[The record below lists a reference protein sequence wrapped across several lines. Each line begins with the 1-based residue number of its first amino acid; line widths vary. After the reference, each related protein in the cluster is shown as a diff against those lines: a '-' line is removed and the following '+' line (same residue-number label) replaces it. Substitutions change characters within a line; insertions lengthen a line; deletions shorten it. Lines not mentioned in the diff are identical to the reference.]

1 VRRGLPTRAA
11 PASRCASTGTDSA
24 ASALARAVG
33 DARFVFVVGK
43 GGTGKTTAAGALA
56 LELADGGSATHLIS
70 TDPAHSIADLFAV
83 ASADGPSPC
92 TEALTLEAF
101 DANAWADR
109 WLGRVTAPV
118 AELIERGSYLDAEDV
133 AGLTRLALP
142 GVDEL
147 MAALRLADLA
157 DDGRRIVVDTAPTG
171 HTLRLLDAG
180 AAHDAFARAL
190 RALADKAA
198 TVATSLTGRSVRLA
212 GEAVIEELEGCVR
225 TWNERVLR
233 PAAFVI
239 AAREHVVVAAETR
252 RLATSLRGRG
262 LRVAATVH
270 AGGGAVEPSLPQ
282 PVFVVPLLDEV
293 TGCDGLRRWRR
304 ALRPAASAGEADAR
318 PPTPEMV
325 VAGEAAG
332 DWLRRAP
339 ARLLVFAGKGG
350 VGKTTCAAAAA
361 LVLAGDRE
369 VTLCSADPAG
379 SLDDVFGGD
388 AAGLRV
394 VQVDAEARLDWLRE
408 EARHELVGAF
418 ESVGLA
424 GGATLDRRVI
434 DALWDLAP
442 PGIDEFAALAE
453 ILDATASH
461 HTVVLDTAP
470 TGHFLRLLGTPRV
483 ALDWVR
489 QLMRIVVKYHATS
502 SAPGVAEAL
511 LQAARELRAL
521 DELLHDATRCGVI
534 VVTLDEPLVRAET
547 GRLLDALHA
556 TDVAVSALLLNRS
569 RNATD
574 CDADTPLIRAP
585 LRVPPPV
592 GAAALRDFAA
602 SWKIE
607 A

>member
-1 VRRGLPTRAA
+1 
-11 PASRCASTGTDSA
+11 
-24 ASALARAVG
+24 
-33 DARFVFVVGK
+33 
-43 GGTGKTTAAGALA
+43 
-56 LELADGGSATHLIS
+56 
-70 TDPAHSIADLFAV
+70 
-83 ASADGPSPC
+83 
-92 TEALTLEAF
+92 
-101 DANAWADR
+101 
-109 WLGRVTAPV
+109 
-118 AELIERGSYLDAEDV
+118 V

-147 MAALRLADLA
+147 MAALRLVDLA

-198 TVATSLTGRSVRLA
+198 TVASSLAGRTVRLA
-212 GEAVIEELEGCVR
+212 GEAVIDEMEGYVR
-225 TWNERVLR
+225 AWDERVLR

-239 AAREHVVVAAETR
+239 AAHEHIVVAAETR
-252 RLATSLRGRG
+252 RLADALRGRG

-270 AGGGAVEPSLPQ
+270 AGDGAIGPSLQEPG
-282 PVFVVPLLDEV
+282 FAVPLLDEV

-304 ALRPAASAGEADAR
+304 ALRTAAHAQEADAR
-318 PPTPEMV
+318 RPTPEV
-325 VAGEAAG
+325 AAG
-332 DWLRRAP
+332 GDAADDWLRRAP

-361 LVLAGDRE
+361 LVLAADRD

-388 AAGLRV
+388 AAGLRI
-394 VQVDAEARLDWLRE
+394 VQVDAEARLERLRE
-408 EARHELVGAF
+408 EAHDELVGAF

-424 GGATLDRRVI
+424 DGATLDHRVI
-434 DALWDLAP
+434 EALWDLAP

-470 TGHFLRLLGTPRV
+470 TGHFLRLLGTPRI

-556 TDVAVSALLLNRS
+556 TDVPVAALLLNRS
-569 RNATD
+569 RDGTAS
-574 CDADTPLIRAP
+574 DADMPLIRAP